1 MLGQPEVVT
10 LFPAT
15 HFLTNDE
22 IMKVALPEIKADMD
36 TQVKQLEQHGKLL
49 EAQRLKQ
56 RTTYDIEMMREM
68 GYTNGIENYSR
79 YMDRRQPGEAPYTLL
94 DFFPKDFF

>member
-1 MLGQPEVVT
+1 MT

-15 HFLTNDE
+15 HFTTNDE
-22 IMKVALPEIKADMD
+22 QMEKAIARIEKELNERLTELKSDN
-36 TQVKQLEQHGKLL
+36 KLL
-49 EAQRLKQ
+49 EAQRLEQ
-56 RTTYDIEMMREM
+56 RTHYDVEMMKEM

-79 YMDRRQPGEAPYTLL
+79 HMEGRAEGEPPYTLI